1 MLLNSDKTLPIEDI
15 VFNQHVK
22 AEAKYSE
29 CQANKHACALGVTQ
43 DSADILN
50 RVPQLKVLAAQA
62 LAKIRHSG

>member
-1 MLLNSDKTLPIEDI
+1 MLLNSDKTLSIEDI

-22 AEAKYSE
+22 AEAKYTE
-29 CQANKHACALGVTQ
+29 CQENKHACALGVTK
-43 DSADILN
+43 DSADVLN